1 MQMTGA
7 AAALFLLILS
17 GAPDYGREAEPAAKA
32 DEGNGESD
40 ILII

>member
-17 GAPDYGREAEPAAKA
+17 GAAEAGEAGFAAGKK
-32 DEGNGESD
+32 
-40 ILII
+40 IC

>member
-17 GAPDYGREAEPAAKA
+17 GAAEA
-32 DEGNGESD
+32 GEAVSGSQAFFSK
-40 ILII
+40 L